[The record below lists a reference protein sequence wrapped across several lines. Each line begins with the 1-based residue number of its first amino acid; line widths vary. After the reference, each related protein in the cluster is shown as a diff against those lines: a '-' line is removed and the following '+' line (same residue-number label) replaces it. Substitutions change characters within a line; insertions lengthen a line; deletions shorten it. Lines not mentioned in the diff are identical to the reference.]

1 MLSVIAEN
9 LNSLSALNRLI
20 RTNKRLSVESST
32 DSMFSS
38 VAENMDG
45 MSRKRLWKLFGLPVK
60 LPPAHLVFESYRYPP
75 GLFSSKYSFSPAE
88 AFKSALLINYTTARI
103 NSSYIT
109 RRKQS
114 ESMKITWAL
123 KKKKIQDVL
132 DARQDEI
139 KTIYASICINYDE
152 LNKHPRN
159 VTESEEM
166 YLKHNIVLDLNY
178 TFRDFRIIAHADAG
192 ILNLE
197 DNAFMKVAVKDLK
210 DFTNLTKDEKLYILG
225 INIAYE
231 HFLFNYTNYLDIIH
245 TNGLDVNGY
254 DDEVQWLFKPPSV
267 WPWVNGAP
275 CINMPYEDEY
285 ENSEDYSEFREFVD
299 ELSVTWF

>member
-1 MLSVIAEN
+1 MISVIAEN
-9 LNSLSALNRLI
+9 LNSLGALNRLI
-20 RTNKRLSVESST
+20 RTNKCLSVESSK
-32 DSMFSS
+32 DSIFFS
-38 VAENMDG
+38 VVQNMDG

-109 RRKQS
+109 RKKQS

-123 KKKKIQDVL
+123 KKKTIQDVL

-139 KTIYASICINYDE
+139 KTIYASIGINYDE

-159 VTESEEM
+159 VTESEEL
-166 YLKHNIVLDLNY
+166 YLKHNVVTDLNY
-178 TFRDFRIIAHADAG
+178 TLRDFKIIAHAGAG

-197 DNAFMKVAVKDLK
+197 DNAFMKLAVKDLK
-210 DFTNLTKDEKLYILG
+210 DSKNLTNDEKLYILG
-225 INIAYE
+225 KNIAYE
-231 HFLFNYTNYLDIIH
+231 HFLFNYTNYLDIMH
-245 TNGLDVNGY
+245 KNALDVMGY

-267 WPWVNGAP
+267 WPWMNGAP
-275 CINMPYEDEY
+275 CIDMPFEEE
-285 ENSEDYSEFREFVD
+285 ENSEDYLEFREFVD
-299 ELSVTWF
+299 ELSVHWF